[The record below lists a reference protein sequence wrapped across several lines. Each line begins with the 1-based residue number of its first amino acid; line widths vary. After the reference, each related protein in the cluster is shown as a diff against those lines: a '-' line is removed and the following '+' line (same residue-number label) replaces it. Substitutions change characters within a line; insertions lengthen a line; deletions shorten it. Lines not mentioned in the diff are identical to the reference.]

1 MAGKG
6 DLLRPNSTTR
16 EERQLRDGYMNG
28 NLDLH
33 TFHRRY
39 QKLMEQGL
47 IQRNGRVIKKD

>member
-1 MAGKG
+1 MVDKG
-6 DLLRPNSTTR
+6 DRARPNSTTQ